1 MDIRF
6 QHPALG
12 ILFALCLLIYS
23 LAFMAGG
30 GLLIAFWFT
39 QNKKLKKA
47 GLRLLLVALVAAV
60 ACSICLL
67 I

>member
-1 MDIRF
+1 MDILF

-23 LAFMAGG
+23 LAFMAGA
-30 GLLIAFWFT
+30 GLLIAFWFNK
-39 QNKKLKKA
+39 NKKLKKA

-60 ACSICLL
+60 VGSICVA